1 VRSVQACFGFTL
13 PSSGDNIRMN
23 PDLGGGALLD
33 AGSYALSLIRLAMG
47 AAPVRVQAEASW
59 ADTGVDI
66 SMTATL
72 VYADGRRAQL
82 SYAMDAAYHRRGT
95 IVGSRGTIDTDFLN
109 HTSAQLAG
117 DRYGYLPSL
126 LRVRRGTANT
136 TSFEE
141 IHADSGSGFR
151 FAAEAFAKVVDEHD
165 FGAIRRAAEASLDN
179 AATLAAIGRSAR
191 SGQAEPVPAR
201 GVGKDMSAARL
212 V

>member
-1 VRSVQACFGFTL
+1 
-13 PSSGDNIRMN
+13 
-23 PDLGGGALLD
+23 
-33 AGSYALSLIRLAMG
+33 
-47 AAPVRVQAEASW
+47 
-59 ADTGVDI
+59 
-66 SMTATL
+66 
-72 VYADGRRAQL
+72 
-82 SYAMDAAYHRRGT
+82 
-95 IVGSRGTIDTDFLN
+95 VGSRGTIDTDFLN